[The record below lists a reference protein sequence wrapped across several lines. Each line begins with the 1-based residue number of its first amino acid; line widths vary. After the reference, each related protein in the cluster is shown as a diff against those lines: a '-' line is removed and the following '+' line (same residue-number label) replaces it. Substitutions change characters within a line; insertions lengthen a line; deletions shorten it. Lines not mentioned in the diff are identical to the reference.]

1 MTLTSEYASH
11 CKSPATGLHK
21 PAPDVSPVA
30 VGLDSQTLLRGEK
43 SVTIVHE
50 GASYRLQATRLGKLI
65 LTK

>member
-11 CKSPATGLHK
+11 CKSPATGLQK
-21 PAPDVSPVA
+21 SVPDVNPVA

-43 SVTIVHE
+43 SVTLLHE

>member
-11 CKSPATGLHK
+11 CKSPVTGLQK
-21 PAPDVSPVA
+21 PVPDVSPVA

-50 GASYRLQATRLGKLI
+50 GAAYRLQATRLGKLI